1 MTTEELTR
9 TEAARGDLS
18 PLATL
23 RACLQALGDAQ
34 ETITGGLLWDTPA
47 DLGKRVLEHAANRAQ
62 LAADL
67 LRSLAE
73 RAS

>member
-1 MTTEELTR
+1 VTTEELTR
-9 TEAARGDLS
+9 TEVARGDLS
-18 PLATL
+18 PRSTL

-34 ETITGGLLWDTPA
+34 ETLWGALLWDTPA

-67 LRSLAE
+67 LRAMAE
-73 RAS
+73 KAT